1 MNLLFSDTFVENLKK
16 FSSIK
21 DAIKNKV
28 DMIAENPISLGEPL
42 KGNFRG
48 FYSCPVRKNF
58 IIIYLYCDICRKK
71 GDNTIIICNNCSKFP
86 DTTIKF
92 ITVGPHDYIYKL
104 KAGKKLAELGSSE
117 KELKMIPRR
126 RLKS

>member
-1 MNLLFSDTFVENLKK
+1 MNLLFSDTFVKHLRK
-16 FSSIK
+16 FNSIK
-21 DAIKNKV
+21 AAIKKKV

-71 GDNTIIICNNCSKFP
+71 GDSTIIICNNCGKFP
-86 DTTIKF
+86 DNTIKF
-92 ITVGPHDYIYKL
+92 LAVGPHDYIYKL
-104 KAGKKLAELGSSE
+104 KTSKKLAELRESE

-126 RLKS
+126 RLES